1 MRRLKSPDR
10 IPCRDAIG
18 AGCFLTLV
26 SFITSLRNSELDASC
41 DFRCGAQLI
50 RSLSVCS
57 KKLAALK
64 GPQYN
69 ENSVVHLN
77 SLNRHLVPHF
87 IDDATAL
94 QVQELATKAP
104 DINIIHE
111 TA

>member
-1 MRRLKSPDR
+1 MY
-10 IPCRDAIG
+10 
-18 AGCFLTLV
+18 V
-26 SFITSLRNSELDASC
+26 Y
-41 DFRCGAQLI
+41 
-50 RSLSVCS
+50 S

-64 GPQYN
+64 CPQYN
-69 ENSVVHLN
+69 ENLVAHLN